1 MKTHARAELQDVIE
15 AAQCRYDIV
24 TAAVAAAADRNR
36 AMSDG
41 GAASFVRFLI
51 PPVATAAVAA
61 AAFSFI
67 QLRVPSTVYRLQAPM
82 HRPSNA
88 DRLIWR
94 FSPPPGGR
102 IYK

>member
-1 MKTHARAELQDVIE
+1 VKTHARAELQDVIE

-51 PPVATAAVAA
+51 PPVATAAV
-61 AAFSFI
+61 SSSSI
-67 QLRVPSTVYRLQAPM
+67 QLHTITSSINSVPTTSANAPT
-82 HRPSNA
+82 
-88 DRLIWR
+88 I
-94 FSPPPGGR
+94 
-102 IYK
+102 